1 VRRLEQDGNSWKAHG
16 DGPPLQVRHVVI
28 ASGSRVG

>member
-16 DGPPLQVRHVVI
+16 DGPPQQVREVVI
-28 ASGSRVG
+28 ATGSRAG